1 MFSKYLIMNLK
12 RINFW
17 FFIFCQLPK
26 SNYFIIFLIKMF
38 KKYLFYN
45 LFVYLCEVKTNKKVI
60 KVGLSFQKDYNS
72 CFRYLFEKKIEVI
85 YFKM

>member
-1 MFSKYLIMNLK
+1 
-12 RINFW
+12 
-17 FFIFCQLPK
+17 
-26 SNYFIIFLIKMF
+26 MF

>member
-12 RINFW
+12 GSIFG
-17 FFIFCQLPK
+17 FLFFCQLPK

-38 KKYLFYN
+38 KKYLFKN